1 MVSSKTSYMIT
12 QPFVLSRQQE
22 AQGTWQNFIVP
33 LTGIYYGSSAV
44 NYVILSYFRM
54 CCLREWWKH
63 RINGTCAV
71 DKTKSVTPA
80 WTIHSF
86 LRLLEQITQ
95 MEWLRQCRYVIVL
108 LWKLKCKTVLTGQK
122 SRGWTGWSDVPPNA
136 CLSGVSKGDLFL
148 ERVFTDAIS
157 EIKMRSYYTCGNDHH
172 QTFYKQ

>member
-54 CCLREWWKH
+54 CCLREWRKH

-108 LWKLKCKTVLTGQK
+108 LWKLKCKMVLTGQK
-122 SRGWTGWSDVPPNA
+122 SRGCAPFGGSK
-136 CLSGVSKGDLFL
+136 GVSWLEWCTSKCMSIWSLKGWPFFGKSPY
-148 ERVFTDAIS
+148 R
-157 EIKMRSYYTCGNDHH
+157 CH
-172 QTFYKQ
+172 QWN

>member
-12 QPFVLSRQQE
+12 QPYVQSRQQE
-22 AQGTWQNFIVP
+22 AQGIWQNFIVP

-54 CCLREWWKH
+54 CCLREWRKH
-63 RINGTCAV
+63 RINGMCAV

-95 MEWLRQCRYVIVL
+95 MEWLRQCRYMIVL
-108 LWKLKCKTVLTGQK
+108 LWKLKYKMVLTGWK
-122 SRGWTGWSDVPPNA
+122 SRGCAPFGGSK
-136 CLSGVSKGDLFL
+136 GVSWLEWCTFKCMSIWSLKGWPFFGKSLY
-148 ERVFTDAIS
+148 R
-157 EIKMRSYYTCGNDHH
+157 CH
-172 QTFYKQ
+172 QWN